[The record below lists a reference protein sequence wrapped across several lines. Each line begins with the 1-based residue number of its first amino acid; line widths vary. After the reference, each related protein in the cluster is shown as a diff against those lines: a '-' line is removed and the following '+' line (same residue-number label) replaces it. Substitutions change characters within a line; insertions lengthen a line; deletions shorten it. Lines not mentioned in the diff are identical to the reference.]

1 MNWNSEDCK
10 KWLPFVQAVADGKK
24 VKLLVGTYE
33 GEKEWVTLES
43 LPVTY
48 SNHGTV
54 STENLEIEE

>member
-1 MNWNSEDCK
+1 MNWNREDCK
-10 KWLPFVQAVADGKK
+10 RWLPFVQAVADGKK
-24 VKLLVGTYE
+24 VKILIGTFG

-48 SNHGTV
+48 DNHGIV